1 MNVTME
7 LKDFIE
13 KFAELF
19 DETDAS
25 EIQAETNYH
34 ALDEW
39 SSLTAMSIIAM
50 VKTQYGKTI
59 TGREIR
65 KCQTVEELF
74 NFVKEL

>member
-1 MNVTME
+1 ME
-7 LKDFIE
+7 LKEFIE
-13 KFAELF
+13 NLAEQF
-19 DETDAS
+19 DDTDIT
-25 EIQAETNYH
+25 EIQPETEYQE
-34 ALDEW
+34 LDEW

-74 NFVKEL
+74 NLVTEL

>member
-1 MNVTME
+1 ME

-13 KFAELF
+13 NLAEQF
-19 DETDAS
+19 DDTDIS
-25 EIQAETNYH
+25 EIQADTEFQ

-65 KCQTVEELF
+65 KCSTVEELF
-74 NFVKEL
+74 DLVKSL

>member
-1 MNVTME
+1 ME
-7 LKDFIE
+7 LKEFIE
-13 KFAELF
+13 NLAEQF
-19 DETDAS
+19 DDTDIS
-25 EIQAETNYH
+25 EIQADTEFQ

-65 KCQTVEELF
+65 KCSTVEELF
-74 NFVKEL
+74 DLVKSL

>member
-1 MNVTME
+1 ME
-7 LKDFIE
+7 LKEFIE
-13 KFAELF
+13 HLAEQF
-19 DETDAS
+19 DDTDIT
-25 EIQAETNYH
+25 EIQPETEYQE
-34 ALDEW
+34 LDEW

-74 NFVKEL
+74 NLVKEL

>member
-1 MNVTME
+1 ME
-7 LKDFIE
+7 FIE
-13 KFAELF
+13 NLAEQF
-19 DETDAS
+19 DDTDIT
-25 EIQAETNYH
+25 EIQPNTEYQE
-34 ALDEW
+34 LDEW

-74 NFVKEL
+74 NLVKEL